1 MVTGTSTYQELFQGL
16 LAERV
21 SAGGE
26 DSLVSVVK
34 LTTDS
39 VSSVNQINTLIP
51 GAYDYVSLSYT
62 GQNLTGAV
70 FKQGGSGVVSTGTIS
85 AGYAYVEVP
94 VNAEVDSWTVLA
106 GVTGSIVTNIYRSTY
121 SGFPP
126 TSLLPGLGQPLLTN
140 LRKNTGNA
148 TGTVSISKGDILQLE
163 VSSASTVKL
172 VTVALQC
179 RNITTS

>member
-70 FKQGGSGVVSTGTIS
+70 FKQGGSGGTTI
-85 AGYAYVEVP
+85 ATLAITYN
-94 VNAEVDSWTVLA
+94 VNDDIETV
-106 GVTGSIVTNIYRSTY
+106 TRT
-121 SGFPP
+121 
-126 TSLLPGLGQPLLTN
+126 
-140 LRKNTGNA
+140 
-148 TGTVSISKGDILQLE
+148 
-163 VSSASTVKL
+163 
-172 VTVALQC
+172 
-179 RNITTS
+179 